1 MKNEPW
7 WFNDDRV
14 CWRWDDIE
22 NTFATVWPNV
32 TINALVSCII
42 GLKEKFQPSITLIAT
57 GVTFST
63 NAKLRCCT
71 ISLLMKHG
79 DALELKSAWVHTI
92 VDLPPLIV
100 MGNKKQDVGSEN
112 KARLF

>member
-1 MKNEPW
+1 
-7 WFNDDRV
+7 
-14 CWRWDDIE
+14 
-22 NTFATVWPNV
+22 
-32 TINALVSCII
+32 
-42 GLKEKFQPSITLIAT
+42 
-57 GVTFST
+57 
-63 NAKLRCCT
+63 
-71 ISLLMKHG
+71 MKHG